1 MKEDLKKKL
10 LKEFVESLKLDR
22 IYNYRWFMHYR
33 RHHYKELSVAD
44 IREVYG
50 QATKIL
56 GI

>member
-10 LKEFVESLKLDR
+10 LKEFIESLKLDR